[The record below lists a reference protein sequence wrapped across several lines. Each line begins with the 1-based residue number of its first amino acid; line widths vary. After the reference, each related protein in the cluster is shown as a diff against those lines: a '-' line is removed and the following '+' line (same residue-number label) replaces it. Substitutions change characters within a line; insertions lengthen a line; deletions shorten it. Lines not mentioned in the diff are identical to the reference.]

1 MTLDLHSAKLII
13 TTDGENRYPVEPV
26 PFSFIFY
33 F

>member
-1 MTLDLHSAKLII
+1 MTSSSCQAYVII

-26 PFSFIFY
+26 LFLIFY